1 MVILQSHLKS
11 LVQDLLEYGKLTSLG
26 TSNLFKQEVYTVELS
41 RSLNPESTVEE
52 NNCVR
57 LLKLLE
63 ETN

>member
-41 RSLNPESTVEE
+41 RSLNPESTVG
-52 NNCVR
+52 R
-57 LLKLLE
+57 KHYQQSQLLFA
-63 ETN
+63 